1 MIFLISSGEANVTDK
16 TLSFQNGSKTRP
28 APDFDLADV
37 IADFI
42 SAMRAAGIHPI
53 EPIADKL
60 ASGDPVRFR
69 ADGDKPGRRNGWAWL
84 HLDGVPAGV
93 FRHYRLG
100 VRVVWRARSDSRSLS
115 PSERR
120 AIMAQ
125 ARESEARRKAETMDK
140 QEAAAGTACDLWRNA
155 CKADPAH
162 GYLARKRLP
171 AFGIRQHGNALLVPI
186 VDPGFRLWNAQ
197 RIYPDGRKL
206 FLSGGRT
213 DGLFWSHGAFVQ
225 DGRPSAGPLVIGEG
239 FATMA
244 AVHHATGHGVVAAMS
259 ARNLETVA
267 RAMRKLFPCRTLIVA
282 ADDDRHLS
290 VNIGLE
296 AAQKAAEAIGALLAT
311 PLPLGPGTRST
322 DSGIDFAD
330 IAPAEVAARIAP
342 VGRQAHA

>member
-1 MIFLISSGEANVTDK
+1 MTDPVSDFLD
-16 TLSFQNGSKTRP
+16 
-28 APDFDLADV
+28 
-37 IADFI
+37 
-42 SAMRAAGIHPI
+42 AMGAAGIRPV

-100 VRVVWRARSDSRSLS
+100 VRTVWRAGSDPRSLS
-115 PSERR
+115 PAERR
-120 AIMAQ
+120 AIMAK
-125 ARESEARRKAETMDK
+125 ARESEARRKAETLAK
-140 QEAAAGTACDLWRNA
+140 QDAAAGTARNLWRGA
-155 CKADPAH
+155 GRADPAH
-162 GYLARKRLP
+162 GYLARKCLP
-171 AFGIRQHGNALLVPI
+171 AFGIRQRGDALLVPM
-186 VDPGFRLWNAQ
+186 VDGGFRLWNVQ

-259 ARNLETVA
+259 ARNLESVA
-267 RAMRKLFPCRTLIVA
+267 RAMRKLFPNRTLIVA

-290 VNIGLE
+290 ENIGLQ
-296 AAQKAAEAIGALLAT
+296 AAQGAAESIGALLAT
-311 PLPLGPGTRST
+311 PLPLGPETRLA
-322 DSGIDFAD
+322 DSGADFAD
-330 IAPAEVAARIAP
+330 IAPADVAARIAEA
-342 VGRQAHA
+342 GRQAHA

>member
-1 MIFLISSGEANVTDK
+1 MTDPVSEFLD
-16 TLSFQNGSKTRP
+16 
-28 APDFDLADV
+28 
-37 IADFI
+37 
-42 SAMRAAGIHPI
+42 AMAAAGIRPM

-84 HLDGVPAGV
+84 HIDHVPAGV

-100 VRVVWRARSDSRSLS
+100 IRTVWRAGIDTRLLTT
-115 PSERR
+115 SERR

-125 ARESEARRKAETMDK
+125 ARESEARRKAATEVK
-140 QEAAAGTACDLWRNA
+140 QQAAAGIARDLWRSA
-155 CKADPAH
+155 GKADPAH
-162 GYLARKRLP
+162 GYLAQKGLP
-171 AFGIRQHGNALLVPI
+171 AFGIRQHGDALLVPM
-186 VDPGFRLWNAQ
+186 VDPRFRLWNVQ

-213 DGLFWSHGAFVQ
+213 DDLFWSHGAFVQ

-267 RAMRKLFPCRTLIVA
+267 RAMRKLFPSRTMIVA

-290 VNIGLE
+290 ENIGLE
-296 AAQKAAEAIGALLAT
+296 AAQRAAESIGALLAT
-311 PLPLGPGTRST
+311 PLPIGPQARSA
-322 DSGIDFAD
+322 DSGTDFAD
-330 IAPAEVAARIAP
+330 IAPAVIASRLAQAE
-342 VGRQAHA
+342 RQANG

>member
-1 MIFLISSGEANVTDK
+1 MTDPISDFLD
-16 TLSFQNGSKTRP
+16 
-28 APDFDLADV
+28 
-37 IADFI
+37 
-42 SAMRAAGIHPI
+42 AMWAAGIRPV

-69 ADGDKPGRRNGWAWL
+69 ADGDKPGRRNGWALL

-100 VRVVWRARSDSRSLS
+100 VREVWRAGCDPRSLS
-115 PSERR
+115 PAERR

-125 ARESEARRKAETMDK
+125 ARESEVRRKAETEANQK
-140 QEAAAGTACDLWRNA
+140 AAAGVARDLWRGA
-155 CKADPAH
+155 GKADPAH
-162 GYLARKRLP
+162 GYLACKRLP
-171 AFGIRQHGNALLVPI
+171 AFGIRQHGDALLVPM
-186 VDPGFRLWNAQ
+186 VDPGFRLWNVQ

-213 DGLFWSHGAFVQ
+213 EGLFWSHGAYEQ
-225 DGRPSAGPLVIGEG
+225 SGRPSAGPLVIGEG

-267 RAMRKLFPCRTLIVA
+267 CSMRKLFPDRTLILA

-290 VNIGLE
+290 ENIGLN
-296 AAQKAAEAIGALLAT
+296 AAQRAAESIGALLAT
-311 PLPLGPGTRST
+311 PLPLGPEARSA
-322 DSGIDFAD
+322 DSGTDFAD
-330 IAPAEVAARIAP
+330 IAPTEVAARIA
-342 VGRQAHA
+342 QAGSAGHA

>member
-1 MIFLISSGEANVTDK
+1 MTDPVSDFLD
-16 TLSFQNGSKTRP
+16 
-28 APDFDLADV
+28 
-37 IADFI
+37 
-42 SAMRAAGIHPI
+42 AMGAAGIRPV

-100 VRVVWRARSDSRSLS
+100 VRTVWRAGSDPRSLS
-115 PSERR
+115 PAERR

-125 ARESEARRKAETMDK
+125 AHEREARRTAESEAK
-140 QEAAAGTACDLWRNA
+140 QEAAAGVARDLWCGAR
-155 CKADPAH
+155 KADPAH
-162 GYLARKRLP
+162 EYLARKSLP
-171 AFGIRQHGNALLVPI
+171 PFGIRQHGDALLVPMF
-186 VDPGFRLWNAQ
+186 DCGFRLWNVQ
-197 RIYPDGRKL
+197 RVYPDGRKL

-225 DGRPSAGPLVIGEG
+225 DGKPSAGPLVIGEG

-244 AVHHATGHGVVAAMS
+244 AVYHATGHGVVAALS

-267 RAMRKLFPCRTLIVA
+267 RAMRKLFPSRTLIVA

-290 VNIGLE
+290 ENIGLN
-296 AAQKAAEAIGALLAT
+296 AAKRAAESIGALLAT
-311 PLPLGPGTRST
+311 PIPVGVEKCSA
-322 DSGIDFAD
+322 DSGADFAD
-330 IAPAEVAARIAP
+330 IAPAEVASRIAQA
-342 VGRQAHA
+342 GRQAHA

>member
-1 MIFLISSGEANVTDK
+1 MTDPVSDFLD
-16 TLSFQNGSKTRP
+16 
-28 APDFDLADV
+28 
-37 IADFI
+37 
-42 SAMRAAGIHPI
+42 AMGAAGIRPV

-60 ASGDPVRFR
+60 AAGDPVRFR

-100 VRVVWRARSDSRSLS
+100 VRTVWRAGSDPRSLS
-115 PSERR
+115 PAERR

-125 ARESEARRKAETMDK
+125 ARTSEARRKAETEAK
-140 QEAAAGTACDLWRNA
+140 QDAAAGVARDLWRGA
-155 CKADPAH
+155 GKADPAH
-162 GYLARKRLP
+162 GYLARKSLP
-171 AFGIRQHGNALLVPI
+171 AFGIRQHGNALLVPM
-186 VDPGFRLWNAQ
+186 VDPGFRLWNVQ
-197 RIYPDGRKL
+197 RVYPDGRKL

-259 ARNLETVA
+259 ARNLEAVA
-267 RAMRKLFPCRTLIVA
+267 RTMRKLFPSRALIVA

-290 VNIGLE
+290 ENIGLN
-296 AAQKAAEAIGALLAT
+296 AAQKAAESIGALLAT
-311 PLPLGPGTRST
+311 PLPHGLATPPA
-322 DSGIDFAD
+322 DSGTDFAD
-330 IAPAEVAARIAP
+330 IPSAEVAARIAQA
-342 VGRQAHA
+342 GRDDHA